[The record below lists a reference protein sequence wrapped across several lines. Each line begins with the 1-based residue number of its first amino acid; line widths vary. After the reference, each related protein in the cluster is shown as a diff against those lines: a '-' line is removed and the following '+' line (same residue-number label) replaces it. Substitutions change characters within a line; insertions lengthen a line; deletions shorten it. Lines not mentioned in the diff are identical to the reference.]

1 MVCKSVTASCRT
13 CSRCAQRRSAV
24 DLKKKKDRS
33 FLWVAL
39 QLRCVKA
46 LHVLFTSTSL
56 LSPFQRQDDEKF
68 LTDLFAQLT
77 DETTDDDK
85 RHELVTKSSLPFP
98 DFFANFLSGTHRSS
112 SCADSSL

>member
-1 MVCKSVTASCRT
+1 MSCSPPR
-13 CSRCAQRRSAV
+13 
-24 DLKKKKDRS
+24 LP
-33 FLWVAL
+33 
-39 QLRCVKA
+39 
-46 LHVLFTSTSL
+46 L

-98 DFFANFLSGTHRSS
+98 DLFANFLSGPTAHP
-112 SCADSSL
+112 AVLISLCR